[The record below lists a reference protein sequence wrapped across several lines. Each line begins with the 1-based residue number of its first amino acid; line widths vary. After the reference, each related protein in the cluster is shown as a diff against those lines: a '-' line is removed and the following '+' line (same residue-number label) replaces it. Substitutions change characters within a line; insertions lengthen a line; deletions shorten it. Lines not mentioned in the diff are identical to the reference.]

1 MSIGLRRLCENSRS
15 VYAVSSFP
23 IRLIERFAGKGFTY
37 NATRLV
43 TDCGGSGVRVV
54 LVVLKATIEPGALS
68 GVPDEALLRRI
79 SQHQQPALDELYG
92 RYGQTLKAVID
103 SVVHEE
109 AEADDVLQEIFLQI
123 WKEANHDSP
132 KAGKPL
138 GWVVT
143 IARRRAID
151 RLRRRQAYCRAR
163 ERYGEQIE
171 RVTQR
176 PRRRD
181 AEKVFVMADLRRFL
195 KKRMRNL
202 PPYQREAI
210 DLAFFK
216 GLSHREIAAVTD
228 TPLGTVKTRLE
239 LGLQKLTQSIRPLR
253 HKI

>member
-1 MSIGLRRLCENSRS
+1 M
-15 VYAVSSFP
+15 
-23 IRLIERFAGKGFTY
+23 
-37 NATRLV
+37 
-43 TDCGGSGVRVV
+43 
-54 LVVLKATIEPGALS
+54 LKPTIDPGALS
-68 GVPDEALLRRI
+68 AVPDEALLKKI
-79 SQHQQPALDELYG
+79 SQHQQPALNELYG

-123 WKEANHDSP
+123 WKEADHYSP

-163 ERYGEQIE
+163 ERYGEQIM
-171 RVTQR
+171 RRAQR

-181 AEKVFVMADLRRFL
+181 AEKVFVLSDLRRFL
-195 KKRMRNL
+195 KKRIQNL
-202 PPYQREAI
+202 PKYQREAI
-210 DLAFFK
+210 ELAFFR
-216 GLSHREIAAVTD
+216 GLSHREISALTG

-239 LGLQKLTQSIRPLR
+239 LGLQKLTQAIRPLR

>member
-1 MSIGLRRLCENSRS
+1 M
-15 VYAVSSFP
+15 F
-23 IRLIERFAGKGFTY
+23 
-37 NATRLV
+37 
-43 TDCGGSGVRVV
+43 GGQ
-54 LVVLKATIEPGALS
+54 LLNMLKPTIDPGALS
-68 GVPDEALLRRI
+68 GVPDEALLKKI
-79 SQHQQPALDELYG
+79 SQHHQPALNELYG

-123 WKEANHDSP
+123 WKEANHYSP

-163 ERYGEQIE
+163 ERYGEQIA
-171 RVTQR
+171 RKTQR

-181 AEKVFVMADLRRFL
+181 AEKVFVLSDLRSFL
-195 KKRMRNL
+195 KNRIKNL
-202 PPYQREAI
+202 PAFQREAI
-210 DLAFFK
+210 ELAFFK
-216 GLSHREIAAVTD
+216 GLSHREIAAVTR

-239 LGLQKLTQSIRPLR
+239 LGLQKLTQAIRPLR

>member
-1 MSIGLRRLCENSRS
+1 M
-15 VYAVSSFP
+15 
-23 IRLIERFAGKGFTY
+23 
-37 NATRLV
+37 
-43 TDCGGSGVRVV
+43 
-54 LVVLKATIEPGALS
+54 LKPTIEPAGLS
-68 GVPDEALLRRI
+68 GVPDETLLKKI
-79 SQHQQPALDELYG
+79 SQHQQPALNELYG
-92 RYGQTLKAVID
+92 RYGHTLKAVID

-123 WKEANHDSP
+123 WKEATNYSP

-163 ERYGEQIE
+163 ERYSDQLD
-171 RVTQR
+171 RQPQR
-176 PRRRD
+176 PRRESED
-181 AEKVFVMADLRRFL
+181 PFVLGDLRRFL
-195 KKRMRNL
+195 KKRMKNL
-202 PPYQREAI
+202 PEYQRQAI
-210 DLAFFK
+210 DLAFFN
-216 GLSHREIAAVTD
+216 GLSHREIAAATS

>member
-1 MSIGLRRLCENSRS
+1 VLAL
-15 VYAVSSFP
+15 VY
-23 IRLIERFAGKGFTY
+23 
-37 NATRLV
+37 
-43 TDCGGSGVRVV
+43 VV
-54 LVVLKATIEPGALS
+54 LLAVLKPTIYPGALS
-68 GVPDEALLRRI
+68 GVPDEALLKKI
-79 SQHQQPALDELYG
+79 SQHHQPALNELYG

-123 WKEANHDSP
+123 WKEASHYSP
-132 KAGKPL
+132 KAGRPL

-171 RVTQR
+171 QRRTQR

-181 AEKVFVMADLRRFL
+181 AEKVFVNSDLRQFL
-195 KKRMRNL
+195 RKRMRNL
-202 PPYQREAI
+202 PRLQREAI
-210 DLAFFK
+210 ELAFFK
-216 GLSHREIAAVTD
+216 GLSHREISAATG

-239 LGLQKLTQSIRPLR
+239 LGLQKLTQAIRPLR
-253 HKI
+253 HKV